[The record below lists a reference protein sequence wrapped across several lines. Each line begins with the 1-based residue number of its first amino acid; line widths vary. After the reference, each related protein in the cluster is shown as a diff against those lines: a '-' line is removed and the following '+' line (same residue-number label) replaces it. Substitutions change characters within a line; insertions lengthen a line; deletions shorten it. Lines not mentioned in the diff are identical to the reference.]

1 MGWVTGAILTLVHGY
16 MYVLLQMESFSLL
29 SGTIGL
35 LVALLGVMIATR
47 KVDWFALGEA
57 REEAA

>member
-1 MGWVTGAILTLVHGY
+1 
-16 MYVLLQMESFSLL
+16 MYVLLQMESYSLL